1 MLVDV
6 DEQIIKWLFEG
17 EQFAFS
23 TLNNYLKEQN
33 CVPYVSMIHAGD
45 SVIIS
50 PRNAKERS
58 RSRSRSPEGKNVTNQ
73 PDSKISAKTSE
84 KG

>member
-1 MLVDV
+1 
-6 DEQIIKWLFEG
+6 
-17 EQFAFS
+17 
-23 TLNNYLKEQN
+23 
-33 CVPYVSMIHAGD
+33 MIHAGD

-50 PRNAKERS
+50 PRNAMERS
-58 RSRSRSPEGKNVTNQ
+58 RSRSRSPEGKNITNQ